1 MIKSTNKILLSLFL
15 AAAMF
20 GTMGAPKLAQ
30 AAEATINMGTTKN
43 FAVLSGETITNTGS
57 TIIKGDVGLYAGT
70 SFPGQTDVTLTG
82 TLHLNDEVALT
93 AKNDLIT
100 AYNDAAGRSVTK
112 TIPRE
117 LGGQTLTPGVYTSIE
132 KDFLLNGILTL
143 DGQGDPNAVFIF
155 QTDATLITGSG
166 SSVVFEDAAT
176 ACGVFWK
183 VGSSATI
190 GTNSKFAGSIL
201 AMTSISLQTGAKVR
215 GQLLARNGSVTL
227 DTNEIIS
234 GPCSATLN
242 IIKMVVNDDDDT
254 VVAGNFTISVLKDGL
269 IVDGTTA
276 AGMDA
281 PGKAYTLAP
290 GTYTVGEEAV
300 EGYEA
305 SYSGDSE
312 DGTITLAAG
321 DKKTITITNTYVGG
335 VEVSNARI
343 EVTKYDDEGN
353 LLPGAEFTLY
363 ENGVEVGEPIETDKN
378 GKIVFTGLSLGDYT
392 LQETRTPEGYVPSD
406 LIEEITIDEEGE
418 VIEVSFT
425 NTKIIGT
432 VSISKV
438 DSKTKAALAGAGFVI
453 TDASGAEVFNGK
465 TDNKGMLLADLPYG
479 KYIIEETTAPE
490 NYVKTDKK
498 YSVDITENGQVFN
511 LVVENTMTEEKGAIL
526 PMAGD
531 TTGFIFLLTGALAV
545 AGGILLMR
553 KKQIA

>member
-1 MIKSTNKILLSLFL
+1 MIKSTNRIVLSFLL
-15 AAAMF
+15 AVAMF

-30 AAEATINMGTTKN
+30 ASEATINMGTTKN
-43 FAVLSGETITNTGS
+43 FAVLSGETVTNTGS
-57 TIIKGDVGLYAGT
+57 TIIVGDVGLYAGT
-70 SFPGQTDVTLTG
+70 SFPGQNDVSLTG

-100 AYNDAAGRSVTK
+100 AYNDAAGRSVTE

-155 QTDATLITGSG
+155 QTDSTLITGSG

-190 GTNSKFAGSIL
+190 GTDSKFAGSIL
-201 AMTSISLQTGAKVR
+201 AMTSISLQTGAHVR
-215 GQLLARNGSVTL
+215 GQLLARDGSVTL
-227 DTNEIIS
+227 DTNRVVS

-242 IIKMVVNDDDDT
+242 IIKMVVNEDDDT
-254 VVAGNFTISVLKDGL
+254 VVAGDFTISVLKDGL

-290 GTYTVGEEAV
+290 GTYFVGEETV

-321 DKKTITITNTYVGG
+321 DKKTITITNTFVGG

-353 LLPGAEFTLY
+353 LLPGTEFTLY
-363 ENGVEVGEPIETDKN
+363 ENGVEVGEPIETDKD

-392 LQETRTPEGYVPSD
+392 LQETRTLEGYVPSE

-418 VIEVSFT
+418 VIEVSFI

-465 TDNKGMLLADLPYG
+465 TDNKGMLMADLPYG

-490 NYVKTDKK
+490 NYDKTDKK

-511 LVVENTMTEEKGAIL
+511 LVVENTMTAEKGAIL

-531 TTGFIFLLTGALAV
+531 STGFIFLFTGALAV
-545 AGGILLMR
+545 IGGILLMR
-553 KKQIA
+553 KKQTA

>member
-1 MIKSTNKILLSLFL
+1 MIKSTNRILLSLFL

-20 GTMGAPKLAQ
+20 GTMGAPKLVQ
-30 AAEATINMGTTKN
+30 AAEATIKMGTTSN
-43 FAVLSGETITNTGS
+43 FAILSGETITNTGS
-57 TIIKGDVGLYAGT
+57 TIIKGDVGLHPGIA
-70 SFPGQTDVTLTG
+70 FPGKTDVTLTG
-82 TLHLNDEVALT
+82 SLHLNDEVALT

-112 TIPRE
+112 TIPSE

-155 QTDATLITGSG
+155 QTDSTLITGSG
-166 SSVVFEDAAT
+166 SSVLFEDAAT

-227 DTNEIIS
+227 DTNEIVS

-254 VVAGNFTISVLKDGL
+254 VVAGNFTISVMKDGL

-290 GTYTVGEEAV
+290 GTYSVGEEAV

-335 VEVSNARI
+335 VEVSNAII

-392 LQETRTPEGYVPSD
+392 LQETRTPVGYVPSD
-406 LIEEITIDEEGE
+406 LKQEITIDEEGE
-418 VIEVSFT
+418 VIEVSFI

-479 KYIIEETTAPE
+479 K
-490 NYVKTDKK
+490 
-498 YSVDITENGQVFN
+498 
-511 LVVENTMTEEKGAIL
+511 
-526 PMAGD
+526 
-531 TTGFIFLLTGALAV
+531 
-545 AGGILLMR
+545 
-553 KKQIA
+553 